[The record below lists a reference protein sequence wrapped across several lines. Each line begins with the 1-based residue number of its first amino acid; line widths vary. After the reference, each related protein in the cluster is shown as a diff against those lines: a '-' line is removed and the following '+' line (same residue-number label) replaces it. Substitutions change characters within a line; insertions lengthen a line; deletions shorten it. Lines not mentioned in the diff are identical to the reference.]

1 MGIPDKLT
9 CGQQGDGQLNT
20 GKMVGSSRLSLQC
33 LLHQRSN
40 STGQDSLNTATVPFQ
55 ITLAMLASTNGPHRK
70 PGITGGGA
78 NPPNSSLRG
87 QIISSSDSIVATP
100 RYDGHELCP
109 GGSCGSLVTIV
120 GFLV

>member
-55 ITLAMLASTNGPHRK
+55 IT
-70 PGITGGGA
+70 GGGQ
-78 NPPNSSLRG
+78 PP
-87 QIISSSDSIVATP
+87 Q
-100 RYDGHELCP
+100 
-109 GGSCGSLVTIV
+109 
-120 GFLV
+120 FLVAGPDHQFE